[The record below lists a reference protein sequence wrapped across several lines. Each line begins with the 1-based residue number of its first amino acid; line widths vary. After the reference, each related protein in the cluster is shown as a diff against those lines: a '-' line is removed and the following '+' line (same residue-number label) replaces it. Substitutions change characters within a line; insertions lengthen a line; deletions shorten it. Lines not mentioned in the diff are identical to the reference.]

1 MSRAHGPRRL
11 PARAAR
17 GRRALGEAFRPAAIG
32 GQGCAADSSLSWRED
47 APPDAMRFACS
58 QAKAASF
65 RGRIHRCAATGRSLS
80 AVRCHQVAHYQ
91 TLTMLLIPLIHGP
104 GEGSEMRYAAEVCD
118 RAATHSWLP

>member
-1 MSRAHGPRRL
+1 MSQARGIGGLRL
-11 PARAAR
+11 GAAR
-17 GRRALGEAFRPAAIG
+17 GRRALGEAFRLAAIG
-32 GQGCAADSSLSWRED
+32 RQGGAADSSLSWRED
-47 APPDAMRFACS
+47 APPGAMRFARS

-65 RGRIHRCAATGRSLS
+65 RGKIHRCAATGRSLS

-91 TLTMLLIPLIHGP
+91 ILTMLLIPLIHGP

>member
-1 MSRAHGPRRL
+1 MSRAPGLRRL

-17 GRRALGEAFRPAAIG
+17 GRRALGEAFKLAAIG
-32 GQGCAADSSLSWRED
+32 RQGGAADSSLSWRED
-47 APPDAMRFACS
+47 APPGAMRFARS

-65 RGRIHRCAATGRSLS
+65 RGKIHRCAATGRSLS
-80 AVRCHQVAHYQ
+80 AVHGHRLAHYKI
-91 TLTMLLIPLIHGP
+91 LTMLLIPLIHGP